1 MKLLISGLKL
11 SSMHGEKN
19 YHNNNF
25 NVLNEAAYLKKKKK
39 KIRGLGLDLVQILV
53 CFLLEV

>member
-19 YHNNNF
+19 YSHNNNF
-25 NVLNEAAYLKKKKK
+25 NVLNVAAYFLKKK

>member
-11 SSMHGEKN
+11 SSTHGEKN
-19 YHNNNF
+19 YSHNNNF
-25 NVLNEAAYLKKKKK
+25 NVLNVAAYFFKKKT
-39 KIRGLGLDLVQILV
+39 RGLGLDLVQILV